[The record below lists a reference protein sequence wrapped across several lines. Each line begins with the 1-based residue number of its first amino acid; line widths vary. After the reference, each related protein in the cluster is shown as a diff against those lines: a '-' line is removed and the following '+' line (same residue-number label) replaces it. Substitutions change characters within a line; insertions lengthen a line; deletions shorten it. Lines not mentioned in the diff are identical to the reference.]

1 LENDE
6 RETARS
12 FRVSSFEFPSSFDI
26 RASPFIFIGQF
37 CHLLSVEIFQIKFVA
52 IYWKLV

>member
-1 LENDE
+1 M
-6 RETARS
+6 TKGKPPGS
-12 FRVSSFEFPSSFDI
+12 FRVPSFEFPSFDI
-26 RASPFIFIGQF
+26 RASSFIFIGQF